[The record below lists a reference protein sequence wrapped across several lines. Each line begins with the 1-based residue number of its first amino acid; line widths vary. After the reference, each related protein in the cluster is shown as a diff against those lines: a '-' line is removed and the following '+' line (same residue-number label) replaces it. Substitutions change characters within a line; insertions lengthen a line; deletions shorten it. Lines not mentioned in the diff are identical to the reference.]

1 MNLRSP
7 WIANLAA
14 SGVLAMLAAG
24 CKSSHPAA
32 PVTQS
37 KAAEPAVVYP
47 ARPSVK
53 PPAFKVFHTHDSII
67 TLVTKPDATD
77 DEIEAILWQLRDAAH
92 ARTLDSLKVSQK
104 LVDDRKPLVWF
115 HIYRGTKCAAEK
127 YADGALP
134 CGNHY
139 NGAGDYT
146 YGGYANK
153 ELDRGVIRDGDKETE
168 LWDSEKVYVKGS

>member
-7 WIANLAA
+7 FIANLVA
-14 SGVLAMLAAG
+14 SAVLVMLASG
-24 CKSSHPAA
+24 CKSSQPAA

-37 KAAEPAVVYP
+37 KAAEPAVVNP
-47 ARPSVK
+47 VRPTVK
-53 PPAFKVFHTHDSII
+53 PPSFKVFHTHDSVI

-77 DEIEAILWQLRDAAH
+77 EEIEAIVWQLRDAAH